1 MAYRFLDPHPQFL
14 TDAGEIVAGG
24 SLTFYENG
32 TTTPKSC
39 YGEPA
44 LSTDNGN
51 VLTLD
56 SAGRA

>member
-1 MAYRFLDPHPQFL
+1 MAYRFLDPHPIFL
-14 TDAGEIVAGG
+14 TDALVAVAGG
-24 SLTFYENG
+24 SLNFYENN

-44 LSTDNGN
+44 LSTDNGS